1 VADKGIGVNRALRT
15 QVGTLAAATGPSGV
29 GIINIAN
36 GGAAPVTLNIALLQ
50 AGNAGGGTITLT
62 NNGTINDTT
71 AGIVATG
78 AINITANGATA
89 DLNTGSG
96 AGITS
101 YTGSVNLTVGR
112 DINWGDGVGV
122 GSITA
127 ATGITASAGGNITLN
142 ANASVVTLLGNIS
155 LTAGGNFTMLTS
167 PGSLANAP
175 QITNGGAPGGTISLS
190 AGPGH
195 TMTVDSTNAT
205 TAIQSNNG
213 AIFLAADAMVINKGV
228 NAGSGRVDLL
238 PASLSGETIVLGG
251 SSAPGVLGIT
261 QAELNEITAGVTQI
275 GANVMSNIIIA
286 APISNPINSNVLT
299 LINNGTISEGA
310 FGSLNAA
317 NLRIGST
324 GPVTLNNPNND
335 IAVLAA
341 NTTNGLTVND
351 GTNNLTV
358 GTVDG
363 DTGIVTTNSATSL
376 TAAT

>member
-1 VADKGIGVNRALRT
+1 VQNLGTGSTINGSNPNANGPDIAVAGLILVADKGIGVNRALRT

-127 ATGITASAGGNITLN
+127 ARGSPRRRAA
-142 ANASVVTLLGNIS
+142 IS
-155 LTAGGNFTMLTS
+155 
-167 PGSLANAP
+167 
-175 QITNGGAPGGTISLS
+175 
-190 AGPGH
+190 
-195 TMTVDSTNAT
+195 
-205 TAIQSNNG
+205 
-213 AIFLAADAMVINKGV
+213 
-228 NAGSGRVDLL
+228 R
-238 PASLSGETIVLGG
+238 
-251 SSAPGVLGIT
+251 
-261 QAELNEITAGVTQI
+261 
-275 GANVMSNIIIA
+275 
-286 APISNPINSNVLT
+286 
-299 LINNGTISEGA
+299 
-310 FGSLNAA
+310 
-317 NLRIGST
+317 
-324 GPVTLNNPNND
+324 
-335 IAVLAA
+335 
-341 NTTNGLTVND
+341 
-351 GTNNLTV
+351 
-358 GTVDG
+358 
-363 DTGIVTTNSATSL
+363 
-376 TAAT
+376 

>member
-1 VADKGIGVNRALRT
+1 
-15 QVGTLAAATGPSGV
+15 
-29 GIINIAN
+29 
-36 GGAAPVTLNIALLQ
+36 
-50 AGNAGGGTITLT
+50 
-62 NNGTINDTT
+62 
-71 AGIVATG
+71 
-78 AINITANGATA
+78 
-89 DLNTGSG
+89 
-96 AGITS
+96 
-101 YTGSVNLTVGR
+101 
-112 DINWGDGVGV
+112 
-122 GSITA
+122 
-127 ATGITASAGGNITLN
+127 
-142 ANASVVTLLGNIS
+142 
-155 LTAGGNFTMLTS
+155 
-167 PGSLANAP
+167 
-175 QITNGGAPGGTISLS
+175 
-190 AGPGH
+190 
-195 TMTVDSTNAT
+195 
-205 TAIQSNNG
+205 
-213 AIFLAADAMVINKGV
+213 
-228 NAGSGRVDLL
+228 
-238 PASLSGETIVLGG
+238 
-251 SSAPGVLGIT
+251 VLGIT

-376 TAAT
+376 TADNMNIQQQVNAGAGIVTLASFSANQQILLGGNDAATTLGLTDAELGQITASVLRVDDISGIIGVSGGAITRHAGYNTLSLATRNIVQSAALSVANLALSSGGGISLTKSSNSVDTLAFSNASGTVTFTNGASALTIGAVDGIASSSNAGGTTAISTGANLTFATGLYPAGTATLTSTGGAILDGDNGADVDVTAPTPVLSASTGIEPPPHRFRLKPTRSTR